1 MVCFEDLNVVSV
13 TERARSR
20 LDKPERDVHA
30 HRHVRR
36 LYDSDLSRRGRD
48 AFILLRGETG
58 CSDHHAHA
66 LLQALLQVRE
76 RTFSTG
82 KIDQAVAFRNCVG
95 KAGSDLQAAGASD
108 QFSGIFADD
117 GTPGNVHR
125 RRELQIPRYEGHID
139 QGTPHPAPRAGDDEL
154 HCSRFPGDAAAT
166 TSPSTRFIFPSSKNT
181 AMRRYSISR
190 LLAR

>member
-1 MVCFEDLNVVSV
+1 MVCFEDLHVVSV

-36 LYDSDLSRRGRD
+36 LYDRDLSRRGRD

-58 CSDHHAHA
+58 HYDHNAHA

-95 KAGSDLQAAGASD
+95 KAGS
-108 QFSGIFADD
+108 
-117 GTPGNVHR
+117 
-125 RRELQIPRYEGHID
+125 ELQIPRCEGHLD
-139 QGTPHPAPRAGDDEL
+139 QGTPHTAPSAGDDEL

>member
-20 LDKPERDVHA
+20 LDKPGRDV
-30 HRHVRR
+30 
-36 LYDSDLSRRGRD
+36 
-48 AFILLRGETG
+48 
-58 CSDHHAHA
+58 
-66 LLQALLQVRE
+66 
-76 RTFSTG
+76 
-82 KIDQAVAFRNCVG
+82 
-95 KAGSDLQAAGASD
+95 QAAGASD
-108 QFSGIFADD
+108 QVSGIFADD
-117 GTPGNVHR
+117 RASGNVHR
-125 RRELQIPRYEGHID
+125 RRELQIPRCEGHLD
-139 QGTPHPAPRAGDDEL
+139 QGTPHPPPRAGDDEL